1 MVQLM
6 MIVTFIIQTV
16 TIQIF
21 YFWKI
26 NFFFSSN
33 QKRVLD
39 FENIQIYIFF

>member
-6 MIVTFIIQTV
+6 MIVTFIIKTV

-21 YFWKI
+21 Y
-26 NFFFSSN
+26 FSSN

-39 FENIQIYIFF
+39 FENIQIYIFLK